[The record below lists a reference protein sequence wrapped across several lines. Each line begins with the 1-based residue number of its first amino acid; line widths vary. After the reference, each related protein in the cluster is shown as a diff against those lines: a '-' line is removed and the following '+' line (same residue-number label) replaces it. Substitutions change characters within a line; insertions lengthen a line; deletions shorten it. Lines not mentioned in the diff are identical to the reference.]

1 MHWSD
6 LHRLLIKALPEG
18 TVNFSHKVS
27 LLEQDESGVTVT
39 AETPSGQVKSCG
51 DIVIAADGVGSF
63 ARKQLV
69 PGDARRYN
77 IASLCMPVTCMHDD

>member
-27 LLEQDESGVTVT
+27 LLEQSDTGVTVT
-39 AETPSGQVKSCG
+39 AETPEGEKKYYG
-51 DIVIAADGVGSF
+51 DIVVAADGVGSF

-69 PGDARRYN
+69 PGDERR
-77 IASLCMPVTCMHDD
+77 